1 MNKKMRLLTVM
12 AIFSAFL
19 LALGSSDS
27 ESSEPT
33 KVEPS
38 DEKTEVEA
46 ESEQQE
52 TFKVGETVKM
62 GDLEFTVNE
71 VRTDEGGEW
80 NKPEEGNVF
89 LIIDATIVNAGE
101 ESETLSSLIMF
112 KLYDSEFYEKDMSIF
127 ADTKGSLGGE
137 LGAGRTMRGEIAFE
151 VGKDETEWEFI
162 FEPNVFGFGQAIYE
176 LKTEDM

>member
-1 MNKKMRLLTVM
+1 MRLLTVIVI
-12 AIFSAFL
+12 IFAFL
-19 LALGSSDS
+19 LALGSSNS
-27 ESSEPT
+27 ESSKPT
-33 KVEPS
+33 KVESS
-38 DEKTEVEA
+38 DEKTTEA
-46 ESEQQE
+46 KSEQQE

-62 GDLEFTVNE
+62 GDLEFTVNGI
-71 VRTDEGGEW
+71 RTDKGGDW

-89 LIIDATIVNAGE
+89 LIIDATIKNTGQDSSA
-101 ESETLSSLIMF
+101 LSSLIMF

-127 ADTKGSLGGE
+127 ADTKGSLNGE

-176 LKTEDM
+176 LKAEDM

>member
-1 MNKKMRLLTVM
+1 MRLLTVM
-12 AIFSAFL
+12 VIIFAFL

-27 ESSEPT
+27 ESSKPT
-33 KVEPS
+33 KVEQP
-38 DEKTEVEA
+38 DGNTEVK
-46 ESEQQE
+46 SEQQE

-62 GDLEFTVNE
+62 GDLEFTVNGI
-71 VRTDEGGEW
+71 RSDEGGDFY
-80 NKPEEGNVF
+80 KPEEGNVF
-89 LIIDATIVNAGE
+89 LIIDATIKNTGQDSNA
-101 ESETLSSLIMF
+101 LSSLIMF

-127 ADTKGSLGGE
+127 ADTKGSLDGE

-176 LKTEDM
+176 IKAGDM

>member
-1 MNKKMRLLTVM
+1 MNKKMRLPTVM
-12 AIFSAFL
+12 AIIFAFL

-38 DEKTEVEA
+38 DEKTEV

-80 NKPEEGNVF
+80 NKPEEGNTF
-89 LIIDATIVNAGE
+89 LIIDATITNTGQ
-101 ESETLSSLIMF
+101 ESDALSSLIMF
-112 KLYDSEFYEKDMSIF
+112 ELYDSDFYTKDRSIL
-127 ADTKGSLGGE
+127 ADTKGSLDGE

-151 VGKDETEWEFI
+151 VGKNETEWEFI

-176 LKTEDM
+176 LKAGDM

>member
-1 MNKKMRLLTVM
+1 MRLLTVM
-12 AIFSAFL
+12 AIIFAFL

-27 ESSEPT
+27 ESSKPT
-33 KVEPS
+33 KVEQS
-38 DEKTEVEA
+38 EGNTEA
-46 ESEQQE
+46 KSEQQE

-62 GDLEFTVNE
+62 GDLEFTVNGI
-71 VRTDEGGEW
+71 RIDEGDDF

-89 LIIDATIVNAGE
+89 LIIDATIKNTGQDSNA
-101 ESETLSSLIMF
+101 LSSLIMF

-127 ADTKGSLGGE
+127 ADTKGSLDGE

-176 LKTEDM
+176 LKAGDM